1 MKKLRLLILAFA
13 TFCFIGFYGCKGGAD
28 KAEEVEGEAIE
39 AVEEAVEVMEEIVDT
54 TEAAEE
60 TPAEAVEE
68 AAEEEKGNE

>member
-1 MKKLRLLILAFA
+1 MKKLRLLILAVA

-39 AVEEAVEVMEEIVDT
+39 AVEEAVDT
-54 TEAAEE
+54 TEVVEE

-68 AAEEEKGNE
+68 AAEEEEGNE